1 MVNIEL
7 FLCNLK
13 KYLQMEISKI
23 ATSTP
28 LVSFMSPLISRALT
42 NAIDRL
48 SQPLLLIADK
58 EGNIDVSNILSEMSQ
73 NLVNTQPFVVNIPSI
88 GPLYIGNGTIK
99 IDIPYT
105 NKNLMLDQNDLN
117 NLKEI
122 LTYKN

>member
-58 EGNIDVSNILSEMSQ
+58 EGNIDVSNIITEMSQ

>member
-1 MVNIEL
+1 
-7 FLCNLK
+7 
-13 KYLQMEISKI
+13 MEISKI

-28 LVSFMSPLISRALT
+28 LVSFMSPLISRALS

-48 SQPLLLIADK
+48 SQPLHLIADK
-58 EGNIDVSNILSEMSQ
+58 EGNIDVSNILTEMSQ
-73 NLVNTQPFVVNIPSI
+73 NLINTTPFIVEIPSI

-122 LTYKN
+122 LTNKN

>member
-7 FLCNLK
+7 FIYNLK

-28 LVSFMSPLISRALT
+28 LVSFMSPLISRALN

-48 SQPLLLIADK
+48 SQPLHLIADK
-58 EGNIDVSNILSEMSQ
+58 EGNIDVSNILTEMSQ
-73 NLVNTQPFVVNIPSI
+73 NLINTTPFIVQIPSI
-88 GPLYIGNGTIK
+88 GPLYIGNGAIK

-122 LTYKN
+122 LTSKN